1 MAKKDRK
8 IIEVAEKEKSDK
20 RIGVDS
26 KGKLVEV
33 KETPKEGAKTKRIIA
48 VCLWLVGLF
57 FEVVG
62 ILRLKGVIDWIPNMS
77 ETTFLI
83 VCLVLDCIAV
93 VIGSQFWKKANH
105 IDPASEKNKTKFWVQ
120 NNLGTIISV
129 IAFAPIIIFVLT
141 DKDMDKKNKTI
152 VSVVA
157 IIALL
162 IAGVSS
168 YDFNPISQEQLDRAQ
183 QEVLAT
189 GKYDTN
195 ADGEAIVYWAEHSK
209 KYHVDKDCPALQNSE
224 NVFYGTVKAA
234 YEKNLTE
241 PCRRCIHE
249 LEDDHEETK
258 EEAK

>member
-8 IIEVAEKEKSDK
+8 IIEVAEKDSGKK
-20 RIGVDS
+20 IGVDS

-33 KETPKEGAKTKRIIA
+33 KETPREGAKTKRIIA
-48 VCLWLVGLF
+48 ICLWLVGIF
-57 FEVVG
+57 FEVVA
-62 ILRLKGVIDWIPNMS
+62 ILRLKGTIDWLPKMS

-83 VCLVLDCIAV
+83 ICLVLDCIAV
-93 VIGSQFWKKANH
+93 LIGSQFWKKANH
-105 IDPASEKNKTKFWVQ
+105 IDPASEKNKTKFWIQ
-120 NNLGTIISV
+120 NNLGSIISV
-129 IAFAPIIIFVLT
+129 IAFLPIIILVLT

-157 IIALL
+157 IVCLL
-162 IAGVSS
+162 VAGIGS
-168 YDFNPISQEQLDRAQ
+168 YDFNPISSEQLDRAQ

-189 GKYDTN
+189 GNYDTN
-195 ADGEAIVYWAEHSK
+195 EAGEAIVYWAEHSK

-234 YEKNLTE
+234 YEKGLTE

-249 LEDDHEETK
+249 LEKDDHEE
-258 EEAK
+258 EAK